1 MKLKITTLACVVG
14 LTLQTSSTFAQ
25 WVNCPNTHSLHGYSL
40 GVKGNDIYTG
50 VQNGQIFK
58 STNDGASFS
67 QNVNTNYND
76 ITELFVSG
84 DNIFA
89 RKATYTNPLYRS
101 NNDGSSWQLKNAG
114 LSWTQPAPFN
124 LGGMAQIGNTLYI
137 GTSNGVYQS
146 TDGGDNWSE
155 IAGNNWS
162 TIDANN
168 YVRVLKSH
176 NGILYAGVSHGVA
189 QGFYFSSDNG
199 VTWTASGLGAGLGV
213 NNIEIKDIAFSGNDV
228 FVLSEYKIYRSVD
241 NCATFTEASYGG
253 RKMLAVGGKILIVGD
268 AFEVYDIATAT
279 LVAENDGITSV
290 PIFSVAIKGDNVF
303 IGVQTHGLFKR
314 PLSEL
319 GITVVAPTAPAAPS
333 DLQASSGKTESATV
347 NLTWTDN
354 ANNETG
360 FKVERSTDGSNFTEI
375 ADITTADTQTYQ
387 DASANEGTTYHYRVL
402 AYNTTGSSAFSNVAQ
417 TTTGTTGI
425 SGLNGENKVQVYP
438 NPATNY
444 LQFSETAD
452 AKLFGITGQLLMDAV
467 NVNAIYV
474 AGLPAGVYMLTLTD
488 KKGQLIQRNKIVKE

>member
-25 WVNCPNTHSLHGYSL
+25 WVNCPNTNSLSGYSL
-40 GVKGNDIYTG
+40 GVKGADIYAG

-58 STNDGASFS
+58 STNDGASFL

-76 ITELFVSG
+76 VVELFVSG

-146 TDGGDNWSE
+146 TDEGENWSE

-168 YVRVLKSH
+168 YVRALKSN
-176 NGILYAGVSHGVA
+176 NGILYAAVSHGVD
-189 QGFYFSSDNG
+189 QGLYLSSDNG
-199 VTWTASGLGAGLGV
+199 VTWTESGLGSDV
-213 NNIEIKDIAFSGNDV
+213 IRDIAFNGSDV
-228 FVLSEYKIYRSVD
+228 FALSEYKIYRSVD
-241 NCATFTEASYGG
+241 NCVSFTEISYSPSGG
-253 RKMLAVGGKILIVGD
+253 RKMLAVGGKILMVGD
-268 AFEVYDIATAT
+268 GGFSVYDIAAGT
-279 LVAENDGITSV
+279 VVQENDGLTTNTV
-290 PIFSVAIKGDNVF
+290 FSVVIKGDNAF
-303 IGVQTHGLFKR
+303 IGTLNKGMFKR

-319 GITVVAPTAPAAPS
+319 GITVVTPTVPAAPT
-333 DLQASSGKTESATV
+333 DLQASSGKTESTTV

-360 FKVERSTDGSNFTEI
+360 FKVERSTDGTNFTEI
-375 ADITTADTQTYQ
+375 ADITTADTQSYQ
-387 DASANEGTTYHYRVL
+387 DAAVSEGTTYHYRVL
-402 AYNTTGSSAFSNVAQ
+402 AYNADGSSAFSNVAQ

-425 SGLNGENKVQVYP
+425 NDLNDKNAVRIYP
-438 NPATNY
+438 NPAVS
-444 LQFSETAD
+444 LVSFSETVNVYLHN
-452 AKLFGITGQLLMDAV
+452 LFGQLIAEKQQVENFDVSA
-467 NVNAIYV
+467 
-474 AGLPAGVYMLTLTD
+474 LPAGVYTFTLTD
-488 KKGQLIQRNKIVKE
+488 KKGQHMQRNKIVKE